1 MEANMF
7 FAIIPAVVFG
17 WALGANDAAN
27 VYGTAVTSGLVK
39 YRVAVVLSAIFILI
53 GSLLEGSRGLETI
66 SSVSTQTL
74 LTASIS
80 TIGAALSM
88 IVMTYLGIP
97 SSSSQAMMGAI
108 LGIGILNST
117 VDWSVLTKVVICWVT
132 TPIGAA
138 AGAFFLYKISAVFF
152 RRIKTIQAQDLSLKV
167 GALII
172 GAYGSYALGA
182 NNVANVTGPYAGIIP
197 LEVAALVGG
206 LSIGLGVLTFSK
218 RVMYTVGKQI
228 IQLDHFSAVI
238 AVLAQAITVWIYAL
252 IGVPVSTSQAIVGAV
267 IGAGLARGS
276 TNINYKILR
285 NIVLGWL
292 QTPLIAGLVSVGLY
306 LSINAIRAL
315 F

>member
-1 MEANMF
+1 MF

>member
-53 GSLLEGSRGLETI
+53 GSLLEGSRGLEAI

-117 VDWSVLTKVVICWVT
+117 VDWSVLTKVVTCWVT

>member
-1 MEANMF
+1 MF

-53 GSLLEGSRGLETI
+53 GSLLEGSRGLEAI

-117 VDWSVLTKVVICWVT
+117 VDWSVLTKVVTCWVT

>member
-1 MEANMF
+1 
-7 FAIIPAVVFG
+7 
-17 WALGANDAAN
+17 
-27 VYGTAVTSGLVK
+27 VK
-39 YRVAVVLSAIFILI
+39 YRLAVVLSAIFILI
-53 GSLLEGSRGLETI
+53 GALLEGSRGLETI
-66 SSVSTQTL
+66 SSVSSQTL
-74 LTASIS
+74 LTASVS
-80 TIGAALSM
+80 TIGAAISM
-88 IVMTYLGIP
+88 TLMTYLGIP

-117 VDWSVLTKVVICWVT
+117 VDWSVLTKVVICWIT

-138 AGAFFLYKISAVFF
+138 IGSFFLYKIFAVMF
-152 RRIKTIQAQDLSLKV
+152 RRIRTVQAQDLSLKI

-182 NNVANVTGPYAGIIP
+182 NNVANVTGPFAGIIS

-206 LSIGLGVLTFSK
+206 LSIALGVLTFSK

-228 IQLDHFSAVI
+228 TSLDHFSAVI
-238 AVLAQAITVWIYAL
+238 ATFSQAITVWIYAL

-276 TNINYKILR
+276 RDINYKILR
-285 NIVLGWL
+285 NIALGWL
-292 QTPLIAGLVSVGLY
+292 QTPLIAGLVSLGLY
-306 LSINAIRAL
+306 VLIRAVGGL

>member
-1 MEANMF
+1 MF

-39 YRVAVVLSAIFILI
+39 YRLAVVLSAIFILI
-53 GSLLEGSRGLETI
+53 GALLEGSRGLETI
-66 SSVSTQTL
+66 SSVSSQTL
-74 LTASIS
+74 ITASVS
-80 TIGAALSM
+80 TIGAAISM
-88 IVMTYLGIP
+88 TLMTYLGIP

-117 VDWSVLTKVVICWVT
+117 VDWSVLTKVVICWIT

-138 AGAFFLYKISAVFF
+138 IGSFFLYRIFAVMF
-152 RRIKTIQAQDLSLKV
+152 RRIKTVQAQDLSLKI

-182 NNVANVTGPYAGIIP
+182 NNVANVTGPFAGIIS

-206 LSIGLGVLTFSK
+206 LSIALGVLTFSK

-228 IQLDHFSAVI
+228 TSLDQFSAVI
-238 AVLAQAITVWIYAL
+238 ATFSQAITVWIYAL

-276 TNINYKILR
+276 RNINYKTLR
-285 NIVLGWL
+285 NIALGWL
-292 QTPLIAGLVSVGLY
+292 QTPLIAGLVSLGLY
-306 LSINAIRAL
+306 LLIKAVAGL

>member
-1 MEANMF
+1 MF
-7 FAIIPAVVFG
+7 FAILPAVVFG

-39 YRVAVVLSAIFILI
+39 YRLAVVLSAIFILI
-53 GSLLEGSRGLETI
+53 GALLEGSRGLETI
-66 SSVSTQTL
+66 SSVSSQTL
-74 LTASIS
+74 LTASVS
-80 TIGAALSM
+80 TIGAAISM
-88 IVMTYLGIP
+88 TLMTYLGIP

-117 VDWSVLTKVVICWVT
+117 VDWSVLTKVVICWIT

-138 AGAFFLYKISAVFF
+138 IGSFFLYKIFAVMF
-152 RRIKTIQAQDLSLKV
+152 RRIRTVQAQDLSLKI

-182 NNVANVTGPYAGIIP
+182 NNVANVTGPFAGIIS

-206 LSIGLGVLTFSK
+206 LSIALGVLTFSK

-228 IQLDHFSAVI
+228 TSLDHFSAVI
-238 AVLAQAITVWIYAL
+238 ATFSQAITVWIYAL

-276 TNINYKILR
+276 RDINYKILR
-285 NIVLGWL
+285 NIALGWL
-292 QTPLIAGLVSVGLY
+292 QTPLIAGLVSLGLY
-306 LSINAIRAL
+306 VLIRAVGGL

>member
-1 MEANMF
+1 MF

-117 VDWSVLTKVVICWVT
+117 VDWSVLTKVVTCWVT

-206 LSIGLGVLTFSK
+206 LS
-218 RVMYTVGKQI
+218 MYTVGKQI

-285 NIVLGWL
+285 NIALGWL